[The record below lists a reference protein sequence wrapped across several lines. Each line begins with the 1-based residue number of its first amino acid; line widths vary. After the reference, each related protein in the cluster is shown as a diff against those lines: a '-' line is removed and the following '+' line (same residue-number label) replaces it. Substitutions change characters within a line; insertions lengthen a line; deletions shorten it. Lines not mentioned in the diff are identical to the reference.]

1 MYKEFVQ
8 IILKIQNNFAMRDLN
23 KLNEQLMQAYLQQL
37 YDFTIASYK
46 TPSSSVKFHASKL
59 NYVW

>member
-1 MYKEFVQ
+1 
-8 IILKIQNNFAMRDLN
+8 MRDLN
-23 KLNEQLMQAYLQQL
+23 KLAEPLMQAYLQQL
-37 YDFTIASYK
+37 YDFTLASYK